1 MLLPGFFNNSSLKVD
16 GYCAIAPNNL
26 SGSFKCSFECNYILK
41 AGVKFCVISN
51 LAAGNYNLLQV

>member
-1 MLLPGFFNNSSLKVD
+1 MDIVQSLQIIYLLVLNALLN
-16 GYCAIAPNNL
+16 ATM
-26 SGSFKCSFECNYILK
+26 LK